1 MGSDNVLVKV
11 TIIFFF
17 LLLLA
22 FPSSPFVLFRP
33 FCPLYSFPTSYL
45 NRFLPTLRSAKSRS
59 GSSRAFNYGIRS
71 GPGAVYL
78 GTFLFLFLCVESSLF
93 LQTLK
98 AALWLGFVSCDRY
111 AAAVRPVGILP
122 EYLCHRNRK
131 RTVHAAYRR
140 TVRSPSALHCC
151 SPSPPFPN
159 KNRTPMCTEGL
170 PHFPPCER
178 AFLD

>member
-1 MGSDNVLVKV
+1 MCCTNS
-11 TIIFFF
+11 IIFFF
-17 LLLLA
+17 
-22 FPSSPFVLFRP
+22 FSPFTRLSIFALCSFSPLLSPLFLSHTP
-33 FCPLYSFPTSYL
+33 YL

-59 GSSRAFNYGIRS
+59 GFSRAFNYGIRS

-78 GTFLFLFLCVESSLF
+78 GTFLFLFLCVESTFF
-93 LQTLK
+93 LQMRK
-98 AALWLGFVSCDRY
+98 AGSVAGFCFLRSLCRSNPSRGD
-111 AAAVRPVGILP
+111 LP

-159 KNRTPMCTEGL
+159 KNRTPMCAEGL
-170 PHFPPCER
+170 PHFPLYER